1 MDSQGFVADKAVVVA
16 NLKVQ
21 DKVVG
26 PHAFVMDFRN
36 ESGDLVDNVTI
47 HDMGIKSVG
56 NDLDNAWIHFDN
68 VELPRR
74 RCSTDIR
81 ILMRMDNTY

>member
-1 MDSQGFVADKAVVVA
+1 MNRQGKLISQGFVADKAVVVA

-47 HDMGIKSVG
+47 HDMGIKVSATILIMHG
-56 NDLDNAWIHFDN
+56 FILTMSTAKRNAQPIC
-68 VELPRR
+68 E
-74 RCSTDIR
+74 
-81 ILMRMDNTY
+81 Y